1 MAEVGRST
9 ISTRTIVYVVVSP
22 EDRDGSWPRWI
33 FAGRPSIGIRPRSK
47 TPISRIAGCS
57 TIPHAWGPT
66 RRESRLWVKARA
78 APRRPALALLLRD
91 LGAPQPTLQILAYP
105 IADMSD
111 RWPSYGEHG
120 SGYTLDARFVRW
132 SLENY
137 LPPGHDPSDPY
148 LFPLSAE
155 DLSGVASTLLLTAEF
170 DPLRDGGIAYARK
183 LVDAGVTVEHV
194 HAKDQ
199 MHGFL
204 LLDRAV
210 DRAGMLIDLV
220 AETLA
225 GHDSKALLG
234 AL

>member
-1 MAEVGRST
+1 MAALDFR
-9 ISTRTIVYVVVSP
+9 RAP
-22 EDRDGSWPRWI
+22 EHRHPAALEDAHLAYRWLLDNPSRLGSD
-33 FAGRPSIGIRPRSK
+33 A
-47 TPISRIAGCS
+47 SRIALVG
-57 TIPHAWGPT
+57 
-66 RRESRLWVKARA
+66 ESSGGATA
-78 APRRPALALLLRD
+78 ASLALLLRD
-91 LGAPQPTLQILAYP
+91 LGAPQPTLQVLVYP
-105 IADMSD
+105 IVDVSD

-155 DLSGVASTLLLTAEF
+155 NLSGVASTLLLTAEF

-194 HAKDQ
+194 HANDQ